1 MLRRKKKKK
10 VDADTRESLLREHM
24 LRGREGY
31 NDLEWFMPF
40 VVLGGKLHETER
52 KALWKDV
59 NGFINKVERN
69 HFKQSHQKNKEYTEQ
84 RILLFYELCHWKWEY
99 SMKYCCK
106 MFICGFPNFE
116 CILMLRRWGVGGT
129 RVEDYGTWQVSAIVT
144 YLSLWRER
152 KPYEQWYI
160 DKNGRP
166 PTAANLKM
174 WEWRSLWVEHLIGEH
189 LITQFIEGVRD
200 EHEQL
205 INMGNEDVYVDDGED
220 DL

>member
-59 NGFINKVERN
+59 NGFVNKVERN

-84 RILLFYELCHWKWEY
+84 RVLLFYELCHWKWEY

-160 DKNGRP
+160 DKNERP

>member
-1 MLRRKKKKK
+1 MRRKK
-10 VDADTRESLLREHM
+10 ALPQINTRESLLREHM

-59 NGFINKVERN
+59 NGFVNKVERN

-84 RILLFYELCHWKWEY
+84 RVLLFYELCHWKWEY

-160 DKNGRP
+160 DKNERP

>member
-59 NGFINKVERN
+59 NGFVNKVERN

-84 RILLFYELCHWKWEY
+84 RVLLFYELCHWKWEY

-160 DKNGRP
+160 DKNERP
-166 PTAANLKM
+166 PTATNLKM

-205 INMGNEDVYVDDGED
+205 INMGDEDVYVDDGED

>member
-160 DKNGRP
+160 DKNERP

>member
-84 RILLFYELCHWKWEY
+84 RVLLFYELCHWKWEY

-160 DKNGRP
+160 DKNERP

>member
-69 HFKQSHQKNKEYTEQ
+69 HFRQSHQKNKEYTEQ
-84 RILLFYELCHWKWEY
+84 RVLLFYELCHWKWQY

-160 DKNGRP
+160 DKNERP